1 MNSAVRLKRYDYHD
15 ESGERFQQLFRQA
28 EAKREAFRHNLRLTG
43 FWCIVFGVLMSIVLA
58 KLWTMGAIVG
68 LR

>member
-1 MNSAVRLKRYDYHD
+1 MKYTRGYPEIYHD
-15 ESGERFQQLFRQA
+15 ESGERFQQLFLQA
-28 EAKREAFRHNLRLTG
+28 EAKREAFRHSLRMTA
-43 FWCIVFGVLMSIVLA
+43 FWFGVFSLGIGLVFA